1 MGIIEAIKMIT
12 MEEGIEKG
20 IERGERSKTHE
31 IARNMLLNTNLD
43 SSKIAFLANCSE
55 SFVEEIKGR
64 FKKEE

>member
-31 IARNMLLNTNLD
+31 IARNMLLNTNFD
-43 SSKIAFLANCSE
+43 SSKIAVLANCSE
-55 SFVEEIKGR
+55 SFVEEIKEDIR
-64 FKKEE
+64 KN